1 MRRLNLSRLG
11 LSVGFALSLSL
22 LVGCG
27 GSGSGP
33 AKPEADMDELQ
44 QYLSDNP
51 DQDVDDPDGD
61 MAEMAEDD
69 AAE

>member
-27 GSGSGP
+27 GSNSGP
-33 AKPEADMDELQ
+33 AKPAADMDELQ

-51 DQDVDDPDGD
+51 DQNVDGLEEEMEDEDGL
-61 MAEMAEDD
+61 AE
-69 AAE
+69 